1 MSPNIQQQTKSEEK
15 TPFKTHSLGERLILR
30 LLTWLGHPT
39 PITTQN
45 SVLYTFDKNMK
56 YYPIQDEASIP
67 ISAQLKWVF
76 IYTILWALTVFAL
89 LPGKTLNHTNAYLF
103 GYLSGLFIMLLDSW
117 LYSNINVIEIASNT
131 GKPYIFNNPEIQ
143 DVNSNTIGPKDN
155 LNDFMKFDYGSGDYK
170 LITKNR
176 AFKTPSDH
184 EGYVIRSDDFLR
196 YENSGQIEAQSLI
209 NYLDSPRNPDDPDNR
224 KAHTLFNPGKQD
236 SIVSFSQKIQD
247 VINAAYYVGIL
258 TVTWGIYITTSK
270 WGNKYHI
277 LWLML
282 TLVTVVIIAG
292 VVNDGY
298 TVIDYNNILFVKKRL
313 LILAISFASTSILI
327 P

>member
-1 MSPNIQQQTKSEEK
+1 MSPNLPQVNKSDDK
-15 TPFKTHSLGERLILR
+15 TSFKKHSLGERLILDI
-30 LLTWLGHPT
+30 LTWPGHVK
-39 PITTQN
+39 PITTEN
-45 SVLYTFDKNMK
+45 SVLYTFDKDMK
-56 YYPIQDEASIP
+56 YYPIQDEISIP
-67 ISAQLKWVF
+67 ISAQVKWVF
-76 IYTILWALTVFAL
+76 IYSILWAITVFAL
-89 LPGKTLNHTNAYLF
+89 LPGKTANHTNAYLF
-103 GYLSGLFIMLLDSW
+103 GYFSGLIIMLLDSW
-117 LYSNINVIEIASNT
+117 LYSNINIIEIASNNN
-131 GKPYIFNNPEIQ
+131 KPYIFNNPEIQ
-143 DVNSNTIGPKDN
+143 DVASGTLGPKDN
-155 LNDFMKFDYGSGDYK
+155 LNDYMKFDYGSGDYK

-184 EGYVIRSDDFLR
+184 EGYLIRSDDFLR
-196 YENSGQIEAQSLI
+196 YENSGQIEAQNLV
-209 NYLDSPRNPDDPDNR
+209 NYLDSPRNPDDPDNT
-224 KAHTLFNPGKQD
+224 KAHTLFNPGKQEG
-236 SIVSFSQKIQD
+236 IVSFAQKIED

-282 TLVTVVIIAG
+282 TLVTVVIVAG